1 MKISEGD
8 IHEVPLLAIEG
19 ELDHSSKEEARDA
32 VNAILHG
39 AFPPRNLLVDLSDC
53 TYLDSG
59 GLGVLFSALRALPEE
74 GWLGLIGVT
83 PEVKRILTY
92 AGLLD
97 MQRVHFFLSTTDAAS
112 SLGREPF
119 MPLATEPGPAEYEKP
134 RDAWEKWEH
143 DEPL

>member
-1 MKISEGD
+1 
-8 IHEVPLLAIEG
+8 VPLLAIEG
-19 ELDHSSKEEARDA
+19 ELEHSSKEKVRDA

-39 AFPPRNLLVDLSDC
+39 AFPPQSLLVDLSDC

-83 PEVKRILTY
+83 PEVKRILNY

-97 MQRVHFFLSTTDAAS
+97 MQRVHFFSSTTDAAS
-112 SLGREPF
+112 SLGREPLL
-119 MPLATEPGPAEYEKP
+119 PLATEPTPPEYEKP
-134 RDAWEKWEH
+134 PDAWEKWERN
-143 DEPL
+143 EPL